1 MNKNSKCNQ
10 IQMLQIHS
18 LRNQLKYLVD
28 TKQRYVSIE
37 LQTKIMI
44 FKQNI
49 ISVVPGRQILSF
61 SRGFLLKKVPT
72 TCFIKAATLVGL
84 FLRPLCTCILP
95 LRQST
100 YSH

>member
-28 TKQRYVSIE
+28 TKQRYGSIE

-44 FKQNI
+44 WKQNI
-49 ISVVPGRQILSF
+49 MSVVPGRQILSF
-61 SRGFLLKKVPT
+61 SSLFFFIKKVPT
-72 TCFIKAATLVGL
+72 TCIIKAATLVGL
-84 FLRPLCTCILP
+84 FLRPLSTCILP

-100 YSH
+100 